1 MSHYCHACGSYA
13 LLDAVSYLCGDCTG
27 QWHRE
32 RQGSGERPHVGP
44 RQRGSR

>member
-1 MSHYCHACGSYA
+1 MSHYCARCGSYT

-32 RQGSGERPHVGP
+32 RQGSE
-44 RQRGSR
+44 QRSST